1 MPTINREQWSSERV
15 KCEIANVMKM
25 LDIDRMPSFEEIKHA
40 TNDDWFK
47 AITHKPIRVEIKHE
61 EYLGNTR
68 ARVGYV
74 YESEHPEV
82 SLAGQGF
89 VEVNDEDLPF

>member
-1 MPTINREQWSSERV
+1 MEEKRTEPPRTRTVSRPAHQHISRVVKLDNGADYATI
-15 KCEIANVMKM
+15 
-25 LDIDRMPSFEEIKHA
+25 
-40 TNDDWFK
+40 DDWFK
-47 AITHKPIRVEIKHE
+47 AITRKPIRVEVKHE
-61 EYLGNTR
+61 EYLGTTR

-89 VEVNDEDLPF
+89 CPGGNEDDLPF